1 MELFLGAANT
11 KGAWCCTAS
20 IQDTAPTRLESLSL
34 IVRSHCSCFAPVL
47 DESCLLLLFH
57 TPNAVAYADPDWF
70 FDLDE
75 EQRAVLQQPA
85 SRGRGDIMAS
95 DQMKGAAKL

>member
-11 KGAWCCTAS
+11 KGAWCCIAS
-20 IQDTAPTRLESLSL
+20 IQDTAPTRLGSLSL
-34 IVRSHCSCFAPVL
+34 TVRCHCTLFAPVL
-47 DESCLLLLFH
+47 GDSAYCYC
-57 TPNAVAYADPDWF
+57 PYAPIVVMYADPDWF

>member
-1 MELFLGAANT
+1 MTALVAPL
-11 KGAWCCTAS
+11 CCCC
-20 IQDTAPTRLESLSL
+20 PRPL
-34 IVRSHCSCFAPVL
+34 
-47 DESCLLLLFH
+47 
-57 TPNAVAYADPDWF
+57 VAGDGGVCADPDWF
-70 FDLDE
+70 FELDE

>member
-1 MELFLGAANT
+1 MPSRG
-11 KGAWCCTAS
+11 
-20 IQDTAPTRLESLSL
+20 
-34 IVRSHCSCFAPVL
+34 
-47 DESCLLLLFH
+47 
-57 TPNAVAYADPDWF
+57 VAQFDYPEWF

>member
-1 MELFLGAANT
+1 LY
-11 KGAWCCTAS
+11 C
-20 IQDTAPTRLESLSL
+20 
-34 IVRSHCSCFAPVL
+34 IVSR
-47 DESCLLLLFH
+47 
-57 TPNAVAYADPDWF
+57 ADPEWF

-75 EQRAVLQQPA
+75 EQRSVLQQPA